1 MISCLPRGHSMTLH
15 SLGLDHPA
23 GYSAVEVF
31 SGTSLGHFNPTDTFT
46 GDVNPTGKCS
56 WARIF
61 FRRVASPPHF
71 YILLMRVC
79 DTHHCGVFSTFFK
92 ASSFFLQVRIFF
104 TRFLMCFNALFYQWR
119 YRKWWCRSLSG
130 RGHVRDDSCHHRTR
144 GPG

>member
-79 DTHHCGVFSTFFK
+79 DTHHCGVFSTFLN
-92 ASSFFLQVRIFF
+92 ASSPFCVRRH
-104 TRFLMCFNALFYQWR
+104 RFS
-119 YRKWWCRSLSG
+119 CRSEFVYKIFNVFQRPLLS
-130 RGHVRDDSCHHRTR
+130 VEAILLLLVEVSEMVVSFIVW
-144 GPG
+144 